1 MKLIKFSILAFS
13 LIFIL
18 SGASLK
24 ESKLE
29 IEEKDVIKEPYIAYF
44 LLNKSKTI
52 SQKGEIFIPNNI
64 SFKNLVNL
72 SSQNKSVLDLLGY
85 FYLIQQTLIKRDLH
99 ISAMDYKNFGQIKIK
114 TSTNE
119 ILNFQDF
126 NIKNQLKTLDS
137 FFSSQKM
144 NSLLK
149 DFKSIDL
156 RYENRIA
163 IGYM

>member
-1 MKLIKFSILAFS
+1 
-13 LIFIL
+13 
-18 SGASLK
+18 
-24 ESKLE
+24 
-29 IEEKDVIKEPYIAYF
+29 
-44 LLNKSKTI
+44 
-52 SQKGEIFIPNNI
+52 
-64 SFKNLVNL
+64 
-72 SSQNKSVLDLLGY
+72 
-85 FYLIQQTLIKRDLH
+85 
-99 ISAMDYKNFGQIKIK
+99 MDYKNFGQIKIK

-137 FFSSQKM
+137 FLSSQKI

-149 DFKSIDL
+149 DFKSMDL

>member
-1 MKLIKFSILAFS
+1 MSKLILTRHGQSLWNAENRFTGWVDVDLSQKGISEAQKSGKLIKNLKSSKNSIS
-13 LIFIL
+13 DI
-18 SGASLK
+18 
-24 ESKLE
+24 
-29 IEEKDVIKEPYIAYF
+29 
-44 LLNKSKTI
+44 N
-52 SQKGEIFIPNNI
+52 
-64 SFKNLVNL
+64 
-72 SSQNKSVLDLLGY
+72 
-85 FYLIQQTLIKRDLH
+85 
-99 ISAMDYKNFGQIKIK
+99 
-114 TSTNE
+114 
-119 ILNFQDF
+119 

>member
-29 IEEKDVIKEPYIAYF
+29 IEEKDVIKEPHIAYF

-85 FYLIQQTLIKRDLH
+85 FYLIQKTLITRDLH

-114 TSTNE
+114 TSTNQ
-119 ILNFQDF
+119 IFNFQDF

>member
-1 MKLIKFSILAFS
+1 
-13 LIFIL
+13 
-18 SGASLK
+18 
-24 ESKLE
+24 
-29 IEEKDVIKEPYIAYF
+29 
-44 LLNKSKTI
+44 
-52 SQKGEIFIPNNI
+52 
-64 SFKNLVNL
+64 
-72 SSQNKSVLDLLGY
+72 
-85 FYLIQQTLIKRDLH
+85 
-99 ISAMDYKNFGQIKIK
+99 MDYKNFGQIKIK

-119 ILNFQDF
+119 IFNFQDF

-149 DFKSIDL
+149 DFKTIDL

>member
-1 MKLIKFSILAFS
+1 
-13 LIFIL
+13 
-18 SGASLK
+18 
-24 ESKLE
+24 
-29 IEEKDVIKEPYIAYF
+29 
-44 LLNKSKTI
+44 
-52 SQKGEIFIPNNI
+52 
-64 SFKNLVNL
+64 
-72 SSQNKSVLDLLGY
+72 
-85 FYLIQQTLIKRDLH
+85 
-99 ISAMDYKNFGQIKIK
+99 MDYKNFGQIKIK

-137 FFSSQKM
+137 FFSSKKM